1 MFSITN
7 LKSMVLKEDT
17 KDTEGLD
24 VLAHCGKPYLLSVYF
39 VGCIVAM

>member
-1 MFSITN
+1 
-7 LKSMVLKEDT
+7 MVLKEDT

-24 VLAHCGKPYLLSVYF
+24 VPAHCGKPYLLSVYF